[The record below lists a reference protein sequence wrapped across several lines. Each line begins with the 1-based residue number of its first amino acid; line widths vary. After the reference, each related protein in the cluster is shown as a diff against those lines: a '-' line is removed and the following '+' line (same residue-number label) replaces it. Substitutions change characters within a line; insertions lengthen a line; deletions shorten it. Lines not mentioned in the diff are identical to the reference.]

1 MTTRI
6 YLIRH
11 GATILSAEDR
21 FAGATDVDLSDEGR
35 RQAEALALRLS
46 DDHITAVY
54 CSPMKRTI
62 ETATI
67 VARPQGLTPIL
78 RDGLREINHGRWES
92 LRRSDVEAQFPEEYA
107 AWEEDPVHLC
117 AAGR

>member
-35 RQAEALALRLS
+35 HQAEALALRLT
-46 DDHITAVY
+46 IT
-54 CSPMKRTI
+54 SWRS
-62 ETATI
+62 TA
-67 VARPQGLTPIL
+67 AR
-78 RDGLREINHGRWES
+78 
-92 LRRSDVEAQFPEEYA
+92 
-107 AWEEDPVHLC
+107 
-117 AAGR
+117 